1 MVIRNLIKLTR
12 LTVTWAVELAQQLKS
27 LPHKQQDRGVRYP
40 GLVGVAARLEFSL
53 RRRFW
58 VGWRNSARV
67 R

>member
-1 MVIRNLIKLTR
+1 MGCGVGPAIK
-12 LTVTWAVELAQQLKS
+12 ELATQTTGQ
-27 LPHKQQDRGVRYP
+27 GVRYP